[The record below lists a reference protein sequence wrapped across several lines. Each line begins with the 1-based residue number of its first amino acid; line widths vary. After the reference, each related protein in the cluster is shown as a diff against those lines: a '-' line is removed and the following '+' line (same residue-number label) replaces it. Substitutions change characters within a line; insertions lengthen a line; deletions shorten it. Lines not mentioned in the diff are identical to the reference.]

1 MAKDCQRLTLQQIDV
16 VKQIFEKQTYIGNTT
31 KICPKCDKEVSISSD
46 FCNRCGWTF
55 PILYYI
61 DGNNT
66 YQLDEKQL
74 SVARTNWRSINM
86 VSELQTIKSNLEIE
100 NQRLQRSLLQATE
113 DCNSMNENLKKNES
127 AIQKAK
133 IEIKQMQI
141 LNKESDSR
149 IKELEFSIIESTREN

>member
-1 MAKDCQRLTLQQIDV
+1 
-16 VKQIFEKQTYIGNTT
+16 
-31 KICPKCDKEVSISSD
+31 
-46 FCNRCGWTF
+46 
-55 PILYYI
+55 
-61 DGNNT
+61 
-66 YQLDEKQL
+66 
-74 SVARTNWRSINM
+74 M

-149 IKELEFSIIESTREN
+149 IKELEFSIIVFITIEQPKLIRNIRV